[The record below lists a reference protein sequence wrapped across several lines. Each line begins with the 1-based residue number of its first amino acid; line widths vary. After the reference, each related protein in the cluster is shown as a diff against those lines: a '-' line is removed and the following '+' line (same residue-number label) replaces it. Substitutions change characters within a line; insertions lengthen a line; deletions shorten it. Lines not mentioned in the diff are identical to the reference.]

1 MDTFVDKDV
10 CKRYMGVESM
20 KILVCETN
28 GRCIEYVERFDVP
41 SGFTIVEVDD
51 TQGKEAVRQGL
62 IYKNGKFIKQEED
75 KEDLLHSIDLEYS
88 EKIKAV
94 ETEMARTLAVG
105 DNDLLDE
112 LKEEREELVNEYK
125 EKRGELTNG

>member
-1 MDTFVDKDV
+1 MDKDV

-41 SGFTIVEVDD
+41 DGFKIMEFEDND
-51 TQGKEAVRQGL
+51 EQAKNAIKNGL
-62 IYKNGKFIKQEED
+62 IFKDGKFIKPEED
-75 KEDLLHSIDLEYS
+75 KEELLQDIDLEYS

-125 EKRGELTNG
+125 EKRGELTND

>member
-1 MDTFVDKDV
+1 
-10 CKRYMGVESM
+10 MGVESM
-20 KILVCETN
+20 KILVCENN
-28 GRCIEYVERFDVP
+28 GRCIEHVERFDVP

-75 KEDLLHSIDLEYS
+75 KKELLQNLDLEYGR
-88 EKIKAV
+88 KIKDI

-105 DNDLLDE
+105 DEGLLDE

-125 EKRGELTNG
+125 EKRGAIANG

>member
-1 MDTFVDKDV
+1 
-10 CKRYMGVESM
+10 MGVESM

-75 KEDLLHSIDLEYS
+75 KEDLLQSIDLEYS

-94 ETEMARTLAVG
+94 ESEMARTLAVG
-105 DNDLLDE
+105 DNDLLNE

-125 EKRGELTNG
+125 EKRGELTND